1 MDRSNP
7 KGPWPGRGG
16 RRGPRPSG
24 LARHISAEDLRAG
37 GNMGGVR
44 SRLSALQQDR
54 AMDSVSD
61 RFRFSCDAETTLA
74 KVEILKIE
82 IDPRNGRI
90 F

>member
-1 MDRSNP
+1 M
-7 KGPWPGRGG
+7 
-16 RRGPRPSG
+16 
-24 LARHISAEDLRAG
+24 
-37 GNMGGVR
+37 GNNITLMGNIFVLV
-44 SRLSALQQDR
+44 SRIPPDPPINRYSV
-54 AMDSVSD
+54 SVSD